1 MYGEDDHCR
10 AKLVQ
15 VYRFT
20 RCAATLVRSSLNLLV
35 ASCLCN
41 IFSLFTVRCSARHA
55 SAVYATVI
63 LSVILSIHLSVC
75 LSVTLVYCIRAKWL
89 NKRVFFERKL
99 SSSAYIHCVMKRLP
113 SSPNISSGFCRFYRF
128 LWYCHTAPAYSVGM
142 VANIFCANKLKLE
155 KVTIANAS
163 KRPEVEILQIFYLY
177 SEKTAYILLLSFRLN
192 VALFRPNLY
201 YACAQTAISQ
211 LPVKILIPPL
221 VSSTRFPTCLV

>member
-89 NKRVFFERKL
+89 NKRVFFRTEAIFERLYTLCYEEVAFFTKYFVRILPFLPIFVVL
-99 SSSAYIHCVMKRLP
+99 SHS
-113 SSPNISSGFCRFYRF
+113 
-128 LWYCHTAPAYSVGM
+128 PAYSVGM

>member
-89 NKRVFFERKL
+89 NKRVFFRTEAIFERLYTLCYEEVAFFTKYFVRIL
-99 SSSAYIHCVMKRLP
+99 PFLPIFVVLSHSSSVLRWNGRQHILCKQTETRKGDNCECIEETG
-113 SSPNISSGFCRFYRF
+113 SRNIADF
-128 LWYCHTAPAYSVGM
+128 LS
-142 VANIFCANKLKLE
+142 I
-155 KVTIANAS
+155 
-163 KRPEVEILQIFYLY
+163 Q
-177 SEKTAYILLLSFRLN
+177 
-192 VALFRPNLY
+192 
-201 YACAQTAISQ
+201 
-211 LPVKILIPPL
+211 
-221 VSSTRFPTCLV
+221 